1 MGCAASRFDENGMVI
16 PLKARTLLLFR
27 IEEFKKRRH
36 SQAVTY
42 TRPSKKVLLP
52 EVKEEDDNYN
62 FAPIKQTLSKNDGRV
77 DSSSLTDDTGSC
89 VTSESSKG
97 GSPERERL
105 NNDAKAKRDE
115 GEEHDHEGKLTEPL
129 AKDNG
134 QVEDEHDD
142 DEEEDGNDGRMIGH
156 HADDLAFPGSLSFR
170 VYFRDDNKGDN
181 KIEGW
186 QYALISWFNINH
198 NIYV

>member
-1 MGCAASRFDENGMVI
+1 MGCAASRFDENGMAI

-36 SQAVTY
+36 SQVVTY

-62 FAPIKQTLSKNDGRV
+62 FAPIKQTLSKNDGGV
-77 DSSSLTDDTGSC
+77 DSSSLTDDSGSC

-97 GSPERERL
+97 GSPERERF
-105 NNDAKAKRDE
+105 NNDAKRDE

-129 AKDNG
+129 ANDNG

-142 DEEEDGNDGRMIGH
+142 DDEEDGNDGRMIGH

-186 QYALISWFNINH
+186 QYALTFWFKINH